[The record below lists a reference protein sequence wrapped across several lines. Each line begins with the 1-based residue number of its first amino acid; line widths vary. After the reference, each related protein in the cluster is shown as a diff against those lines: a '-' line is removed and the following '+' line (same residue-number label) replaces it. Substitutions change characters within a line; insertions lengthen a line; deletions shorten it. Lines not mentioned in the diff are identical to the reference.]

1 MEIYEN
7 YSLKRLSTFGID
19 VKARRIMF
27 LRGSTL
33 DEPFRF
39 MYDMDEL
46 LKSDFRRGPYMVIGE
61 GSNIVFTKDYEGT
74 LIKIGEATFHGG
86 SDGQYKY
93 LTVGA
98 RMLTD
103 EVVRISVGYKYYG
116 AENLSAIPGN
126 IGAAVVQNVGAYGVE
141 IKDLVDSVEAV
152 DLLSGERRTLRNEE
166 CAFGYRTS
174 LFKQQADRWL
184 IWQVKLRFATTFKPV
199 LTYKALADELQRRGI
214 GDPTQQQIREV
225 VTELR
230 WSKLPR
236 PEEYGSAGSFF
247 KNPVVDEA
255 TYLAIKREYPDM
267 PEAHTAGINSPA
279 LAGGNPGNPM
289 NNIQDF
295 QDFAERRENK
305 YYKLS
310 AGWLIDQCGWKGRTL
325 GRAGVW
331 PKQALVLYNTGGC
344 TGQEV
349 VDLARAIQNDVRRKF
364 SVVLEPE
371 AIIV

>member
-7 YSLKRLSTFGID
+7 YSLKGLNTFGID
-19 VKARRIMF
+19 VKAQRIMF

-39 MYDMDEL
+39 MYDVEEL
-46 LKSDFRRGPYMVIGE
+46 LKSDFRQAPYMVIGE
-61 GSNIVFTKDYEGT
+61 GSNLVFTKDYEGT
-74 LIKIGEATFHGG
+74 LIKIGEAVFHGDG
-86 SDGQYKY
+86 SSRRGDVDGRYKY

-116 AENLSAIPGN
+116 MENLSAIPGN

-141 IKDLVDSVEAV
+141 MKDIVETVDAI
-152 DLLSGERRTLRNEE
+152 DLMSGGQRSFMAEE

-174 LFKQQADRWL
+174 LFKQQAGRWL
-184 IWQVKLRFATTFKPV
+184 IWRVKLRLNKDFRPV
-199 LTYKALADELQRRGI
+199 LTYKALADELQRRVI
-214 GDPTQQQIREV
+214 GEPTQQQVRDI

-247 KNPVVDEA
+247 KNPVVDEVLA
-255 TYLAIKREYPDM
+255 TNLKQEYPDM
-267 PEAHTAGINSPA
+267 PLYS
-279 LAGGNPGNPM
+279 GN
-289 NNIQDF
+289 
-295 QDFAERRENK
+295 
-305 YYKLS
+305 KLS
-310 AGWLIDQCGWKGRTL
+310 AGWLIDRAGWKGRTL

-331 PKQALVLYNTGGC
+331 PKQALVLYNAGGC

-349 VDLARAIQNDVRRKF
+349 VALAQAIKKDVKQKF
-364 SVVLEPE
+364 GVTLEPE
-371 AIIV
+371 AIII

>member
-7 YSLKRLSTFGID
+7 YSLKGLSTFGID
-19 VKARRIMF
+19 VKARRILF
-27 LRGSTL
+27 LRGSSL

-39 MYDMDEL
+39 MYDVDEL
-46 LKSDFRRGPYMVIGE
+46 LKSDFRQGPYMVIGE

-74 LIKIGEATFHGG
+74 LIKIGEAVFQGG
-86 SDGQYKY
+86 GDGQYKY

-141 IKDLVDSVEAV
+141 IKDLVDVVDAV
-152 DLLSGERRTLRNEE
+152 DLHSGERRTLSNRD

-174 LFKQQADRWL
+174 LFKQQPGRWL
-184 IWQVKLRFATTFKPV
+184 IWRVKLRFSTVFQPN
-199 LTYKALADELQRRGI
+199 LSYKALADELQHRGI
-214 GDPTQQQIREV
+214 TDPSQQQIREV

-236 PEEYGSAGSFF
+236 PEEHGSAGSFF
-247 KNPVVDEA
+247 KNPVVEES
-255 TYLAIKREYPDM
+255 LAMSLKQEYPDM
-267 PEAHTAGINSPA
+267 P
-279 LAGGNPGNPM
+279 LYPGN
-289 NNIQDF
+289 
-295 QDFAERRENK
+295 
-305 YYKLS
+305 KLS
-310 AGWLIDQCGWKGRTL
+310 AGWLIDKAGWKGRTL

-344 TGQEV
+344 TGHEV
-349 VDLARAIQNDVRRKF
+349 VALAQAVQKDVYNKF
-364 SVVLEPE
+364 GVSLEPE

>member
-1 MEIYEN
+1 MEIYDN
-7 YSLKRLSTFGID
+7 YSLKGLTTFGID
-19 VKARRIMF
+19 VKARRILF

-39 MYDMDEL
+39 LYDVEEL
-46 LKSDFRRGPYMVIGE
+46 LASDFRQNPYMVLGE
-61 GSNIVFTKDYEGT
+61 GSNVVFTKDYEGSV
-74 LIKIGEATFHGG
+74 IKIGEAVFHGG
-86 SDGQYKY
+86 GDDQYKY

-103 EVVRISVGYKYYG
+103 EVVRISVDYKYYG

-141 IKDLVDSVEAV
+141 IKDLVDSVDAI
-152 DLLSGERRTLRNEE
+152 DLLSGAQRTFTNEE

-174 LFKQQADRWL
+174 LFKQQAGRWL
-184 IWQVKLRFATTFKPV
+184 IWRVKLRFAKEFRPV

-214 GDPTQQQIREV
+214 ADPSQRQMREV

-247 KNPVVDEA
+247 KNPVVDES
-255 TYLAIKREYPDM
+255 TYQSLKADYPDM
-267 PEAHTAGINSPA
+267 PDAHGVNVDKLNVDKLISSRDNVST
-279 LAGGNPGNPM
+279 
-289 NNIQDF
+289 
-295 QDFAERRENK
+295 

-310 AGWLIDQCGWKGRTL
+310 AGWLIDRAGWKGRTM

-331 PKQALVLYNTGGC
+331 PRQALVLYNTGGC

-349 VDLARAIQNDVRRKF
+349 VDLATAIQDDVRSKF
-364 SVVLEPE
+364 GVILEPE
-371 AIIV
+371 AIII

>member
-7 YSLKRLSTFGID
+7 YSLKGLNTFGID
-19 VKARRIMF
+19 ARARRVLF

-33 DEPFRF
+33 DDPFRF
-39 MYDMDEL
+39 EREVDEL
-46 LKSDFRRGPYMVIGE
+46 LASGFLRGKYMVIGE
-61 GSNIVFTKDYEGT
+61 GSNIVFTRDYDGSI
-74 LIKIGEATFHGG
+74 IKIGEAVFHGG
-86 SDGQYKY
+86 SDEHGKL

-141 IKDLVDSVEAV
+141 IKDLVESVDAV
-152 DLLSGERRTLRNEE
+152 DLRSGERRTFNNGE
-166 CAFGYRTS
+166 CAFGYRDS
-174 LFKQQADRWL
+174 IFKQQSGRWL
-184 IWQVKLRFATTFKPV
+184 IWRVRLRFATEFHPV

-214 GDPTQQQIREV
+214 ADPTQRQIREV

-255 TYLAIKREYPDM
+255 LAERLRTEYPDM
-267 PEAHTAGINSPA
+267 PVYS
-279 LAGGNPGNPM
+279 GN
-289 NNIQDF
+289 
-295 QDFAERRENK
+295 
-305 YYKLS
+305 KLS
-310 AGWLIDQCGWKGRTL
+310 AGWLIDKAGWKGKTL
-325 GRAGVW
+325 GHAGVW

-344 TGQEV
+344 SGSEV
-349 VDLARAIQNDVRRKF
+349 VALAQAIQKDVKQQF
-364 SVVLEPE
+364 GVTLNPE

>member
-1 MEIYEN
+1 MEVYDN
-7 YSLKRLSTFGID
+7 YSLKGLNTFGID
-19 VKARRIMF
+19 VLARRICF

-33 DEPFRF
+33 DDPFRF
-39 MYDMDEL
+39 MYDVAEL
-46 LKSDFRRGPYMVIGE
+46 LKSDFRSEPYMLLGE

-86 SDGQYKY
+86 ADGRYKY

-103 EVVRISVGYKYYG
+103 EMVRLSVCYKYYG

-141 IKDLVDSVEAV
+141 IKDLVETVEAV
-152 DLLSGERRTLRNEE
+152 DLTSGDQRTFTAEE

-174 LFKQQADRWL
+174 LFKQQAGRWL
-184 IWQVKLRFATTFKPV
+184 IWRVKLRFSSEFKPN

-214 GDPTQQQIREV
+214 AQPTQQQVREV

-236 PEEYGSAGSFF
+236 PEEHGSAGSFF
-247 KNPVVDEA
+247 KNPVVGEA
-255 TYLAIKREYPDM
+255 LATSLKAEYPEM
-267 PEAHTAGINSPA
+267 PVYAGN
-279 LAGGNPGNPM
+279 
-289 NNIQDF
+289 
-295 QDFAERRENK
+295 
-305 YYKLS
+305 KLS
-310 AGWLIDQCGWKGRTL
+310 AGWLIDNAGWKGRTL

-331 PKQALVLYNTGGC
+331 PKQALVLYNAGGC
-344 TGQEV
+344 TGAEV
-349 VDLARAIQNDVRRKF
+349 VALAQAIQKDVKQKF
-364 SVVLEPE
+364 GVALDPE

>member
-1 MEIYEN
+1 MEIYDD
-7 YSLKRLSTFGID
+7 YPLKGLSTFGID
-19 VKARRIMF
+19 VRARRIMF

-39 MYDMDEL
+39 MYDVEEL
-46 LKSDFRRGPYMVIGE
+46 LKSDFRQSPYLVIGE
-61 GSNIVFTKDYEGT
+61 GSNMVFTRDYEGT
-74 LIKIGEATFHGG
+74 LVKIGEATFQGG
-86 SDGQYKY
+86 DDGRYKY

-141 IKDLVDSVEAV
+141 IKDLVESVDAI
-152 DLLSGERRTLRNEE
+152 DLVSGNQRTFSNEE

-174 LFKQQADRWL
+174 LFKQQPGRWL
-184 IWQVKLRFATTFKPV
+184 IWRVKLRFLKEFRPM
-199 LTYKALADELQRRGI
+199 LGYKALADELQRRGI
-214 GDPTQQQIREV
+214 DDPSQQQLRDII
-225 VTELR
+225 TELR

-247 KNPVVDEA
+247 KNPIVDEA
-255 TYLAIKREYPDM
+255 LATSLKADYPEM
-267 PEAHTAGINSPA
+267 P
-279 LAGGNPGNPM
+279 LYPGN
-289 NNIQDF
+289 
-295 QDFAERRENK
+295 
-305 YYKLS
+305 KLS
-310 AGWLIDQCGWKGRTL
+310 AGWLIDRAGWKGRTL

-349 VDLARAIQNDVRRKF
+349 VALAEAIQQDVKQKF
-364 SVVLEPE
+364 GVRLEPE
-371 AIIV
+371 AIII

>member
-1 MEIYEN
+1 MEIYDD
-7 YSLKRLSTFGID
+7 YPLKGLSTFGID
-19 VKARRIMF
+19 VRARRIMF

-39 MYDMDEL
+39 MYDVEEL
-46 LKSDFRRGPYMVIGE
+46 LKSDFRQSPYLVIGE
-61 GSNIVFTKDYEGT
+61 GSNMVFTRDYEGT
-74 LIKIGEATFHGG
+74 LVKIGEATFQGG
-86 SDGQYKY
+86 DDGRYKY

-141 IKDLVDSVEAV
+141 IKDLVESVDAV
-152 DLLSGERRTLRNEE
+152 DLVSGNQRTFSNEE

-174 LFKQQADRWL
+174 LFKQQPGRWL
-184 IWQVKLRFATTFKPV
+184 IWRVKLRFHKEFRPM
-199 LTYKALADELQRRGI
+199 LGYKALADELQRRGI
-214 GDPTQQQIREV
+214 DDPSQQQLRDII
-225 VTELR
+225 TELR

-247 KNPVVDEA
+247 KNPIVDEA
-255 TYLAIKREYPDM
+255 LATSLKADYPEM
-267 PEAHTAGINSPA
+267 P
-279 LAGGNPGNPM
+279 LYPGN
-289 NNIQDF
+289 
-295 QDFAERRENK
+295 
-305 YYKLS
+305 KLS
-310 AGWLIDQCGWKGRTL
+310 AGWLIDRAGWKGRTL

-349 VDLARAIQNDVRRKF
+349 VALAEAIQQDVKQKF
-364 SVVLEPE
+364 GVRLEPE
-371 AIIV
+371 AIII

>member
-1 MEIYEN
+1 MEIFDDYP
-7 YSLKRLSTFGID
+7 LKGLSTFGID
-19 VKARRIMF
+19 VRARRIMF

-39 MYDMDEL
+39 MYDVEEL
-46 LKSDFRRGPYMVIGE
+46 LKSDFRQSPYLVIGE
-61 GSNIVFTKDYEGT
+61 GSNMVFTRDYEGT
-74 LIKIGEATFHGG
+74 LVKIGEATFQGG
-86 SDGQYKY
+86 DDGRYKY

-141 IKDLVDSVEAV
+141 IKDLVESVDAI
-152 DLLSGERRTLRNEE
+152 DLVSGNQRTFSNEE

-174 LFKQQADRWL
+174 LFKQQPGRWL
-184 IWQVKLRFATTFKPV
+184 IWRVKLRFLKEFRPM
-199 LTYKALADELQRRGI
+199 LGYKALADELQRRGI
-214 GDPTQQQIREV
+214 DDPSQQQLRDII
-225 VTELR
+225 TELR

-247 KNPVVDEA
+247 KNPIVDEA
-255 TYLAIKREYPDM
+255 LATSLKADYPEM
-267 PEAHTAGINSPA
+267 P
-279 LAGGNPGNPM
+279 LYPGN
-289 NNIQDF
+289 
-295 QDFAERRENK
+295 
-305 YYKLS
+305 KLS
-310 AGWLIDQCGWKGRTL
+310 AGWLIDRAGWKGRTL

-349 VDLARAIQNDVRRKF
+349 VALAEAIQQDVKQKF
-364 SVVLEPE
+364 GVRLEPE
-371 AIIV
+371 AIII